1 MEAVKPTTNFRYGH
15 YDISLRVASER
26 KLSLTVADSLAQVE
40 YHDPECI
47 LENIGVNTL
56 LKALE
61 QSKQEIKVSF
71 CKNRIEENDIL
82 EVKVIV

>member
-1 MEAVKPTTNFRYGH
+1 M
-15 YDISLRVASER
+15 
-26 KLSLTVADSLAQVE
+26 ADSLARVE
-40 YHDPECI
+40 YHEPECI

-71 CKNRIEENDIL
+71 SKNKIEENDLL
-82 EVKVIV
+82 EVRVIVESAFLKPVSETILLKKVR